1 MIKKTKNKQAEPV
14 FKTLNVEESK
24 YKTLLTKKFENRKNW
39 QCTDPSLVSSI
50 IPGVVSKIFVAEGDE
65 INEGEKL
72 LILDAMKM
80 KNTIKVPYSGIVK
93 KINVTEGQAIP
104 KGFVM
109 VELEIKMLNK

>member
-1 MIKKTKNKQAEPV
+1 
-14 FKTLNVEESK
+14 
-24 YKTLLTKKFENRKNW
+24 
-39 QCTDPSLVSSI
+39 
-50 IPGVVSKIFVAEGDE
+50 VVSKIFVAEGDE